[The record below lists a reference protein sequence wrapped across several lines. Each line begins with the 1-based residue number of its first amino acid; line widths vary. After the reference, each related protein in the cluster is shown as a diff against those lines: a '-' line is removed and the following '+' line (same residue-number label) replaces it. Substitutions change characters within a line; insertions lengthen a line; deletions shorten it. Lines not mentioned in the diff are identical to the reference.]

1 MSVNCLL
8 VSRLFLVQMW
18 RGAPS
23 LKIMSWGRG
32 LGVLGYKKLFI
43 SHLRTIIF
51 FSHSIKEYILGAWVQ
66 VNFSHFWGGIYI
78 YHNSSM
84 PPPMDIISNGLG
96 SWGHWRPQKPVGF
109 PDYQRWILSFQESI
123 CNIRLLNSLSDIYK
137 GKNKCPDRSYIL
149 GNYLIIFTMKTHT
162 MFFFFFFKLQDFI
175 YQR

>member
-1 MSVNCLL
+1 MGGGVRSSWL
-8 VSRLFLVQMW
+8 Q
-18 RGAPS
+18 
-23 LKIMSWGRG
+23 KIIYFTSKD
-32 LGVLGYKKLFI
+32 YN
-43 SHLRTIIF
+43 IF
-51 FSHSIKEYILGAWVQ
+51 FTFYKGIYILGAWVQ

-162 MFFFFFFKLQDFI
+162 MFFFLFQASRLSFKISLTKGKKHTFGGLMVDSKFGH
-175 YQR
+175 